1 MFEILN
7 EGGVIFMYPL
17 LILLIIIIGLISK
30 GFLQKKANKK
40 TLNLIASISLF
51 AVIWGVLGQVIGL
64 IGAFDALA
72 IEGEVTVAI
81 LAAGLKISFLSTAF
95 GCLIFLIGR
104 LGIIVL
110 SLILPPM

>member
-7 EGGVIFMYPL
+7 QGGVLFMYPL
-17 LILLIIIIGLISK
+17 LIILLVIIGLISK
-30 GFLQKKANKK
+30 GFLQKESNKK

-51 AVIWGVLGQVIGL
+51 AMIWGVLGQVIGL

-72 IEGEVTVAI
+72 IKGEVTVSI

-110 SLILPPM
+110 TLLKKD